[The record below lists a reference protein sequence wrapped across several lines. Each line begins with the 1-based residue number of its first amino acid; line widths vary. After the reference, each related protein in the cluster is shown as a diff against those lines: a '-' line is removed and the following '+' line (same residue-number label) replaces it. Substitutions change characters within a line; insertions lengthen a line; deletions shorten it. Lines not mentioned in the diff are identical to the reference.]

1 MKSSSFV
8 KLSGVILILAFVALG
23 EVGGSIL
30 AGPQPQA
37 TAAATMAVGTASAGG
52 AGATLAA
59 TMSFPPCPPP
69 AGAAAAT
76 MAATTSGTMEAGMA
90 ATMAATMPATMP
102 ANPGFIG
109 IRVEAV
115 DNCGVRVIEVL
126 VGSPAVTA
134 QIQVGDVVVAVNGK
148 AVTGLDS
155 MRNAVG
161 FLPAGD
167 QVQLTIQRA
176 GQEMTV
182 SVTLAPRPA
191 EIPATAPAS
200 AGGGAA
206 ATMAATMAATP

>member
-1 MKSSSFV
+1 MKSSNFV
-8 KLSGVILILAFVALG
+8 KLSGVVLILALVALG
-23 EVGGSIL
+23 GVGTSIL

-37 TAAATMAVGTASAGG
+37 TAAATMTVGTTSAGG
-52 AGATLAA
+52 GAAATMAA
-59 TMSFPPCPPP
+59 TMSFPPCPP
-69 AGAAAAT
+69 AGGAAAAT
-76 MAATTSGTMEAGMA
+76 LAATTSGTMESGLT
-90 ATMAATMPATMP
+90 ATMAATMP

-126 VGSPAVTA
+126 AGSPAVTA
-134 QIQVGDVVVAVNGK
+134 QIQVGDVVVAVNGT

-161 FLPAGD
+161 FLSAGD

-200 AGGGAA
+200 AGGGVSG
-206 ATMAATMAATP
+206 TMAATMAATQ

>member
-8 KLSGVILILAFVALG
+8 KLSGAIVILTFVALG
-23 EVGGSIL
+23 GVGGSIL

-37 TAAATMAVGTASAGG
+37 TAAATMAVGTVSAGG
-52 AGATLAA
+52 AGTTMAA

-76 MAATTSGTMEAGMA
+76 MAATASGTMEAGMA
-90 ATMAATMPATMP
+90 ATMAATMP

-126 VGSPAVTA
+126 AGSPAVTA

-155 MRNAVG
+155 MRSAVG
-161 FLPAGD
+161 FLPAGE

-176 GQEMTV
+176 GQEMMV

-206 ATMAATMAATP
+206 ATMAATTAATP